1 LKTRTPWIPDAPI
14 LISQAATAA
23 ALEPPSD
30 AGPANIED
38 AIAEALK
45 WDYTVQFAHNFALQ
59 DELYLDV
66 IFNTEIAEPKI
77 GQTAATS
84 GLLLEHFLIEL
95 PDEIGM
101 MRLSGRNQSGGP
113 PTQWPVV
120 TVQDHVWDHQSDSP
134 ADHALK
140 DEKEWWQVSHC
151 FENVEDPLSFFGHM
165 TLTRRNLDIRQT
177 ATANLS
183 LFVKQIV
190 KIVADGE
197 TKESVYQTGAFR
209 FPSPVIPSISR
220 SQTRPLKP
228 AATLAQT
235 LHGIFNAIA
244 PTQVLHC
251 HLRVVLVYEHQLAG
265 ASFRTTIPIMLSDHP
280 AFGPSSVPTIA
291 SGIAQEA
298 AAWYKV
304 TAPSTAGAA
313 LTMKLTLFGTFGHQ
327 QLPLVQ
333 IDAISILGVPKEPE
347 WWNGPA

>member
-1 LKTRTPWIPDAPI
+1 MKTRTPWIPDAPI

-30 AGPANIED
+30 ADPANIED

-45 WDYTVQFAHNFALQ
+45 WDYTVQFAHNFALR

-66 IFNTEIAEPKI
+66 IFNTEVAEPNM

-95 PDEIGM
+95 PDETGM

-113 PTQWPVV
+113 PTQWPVI
-120 TVQDHVWDHQSDSP
+120 TVQDQVWDHQSDSP
-134 ADHALK
+134 ADHVLK

-197 TKESVYQTGAFR
+197 TKESIYQSHVIR
-209 FPSPVIPSISR
+209 FPNPVTPMLQCA
-220 SQTRPLKP
+220 QTRALTP

-235 LHGIFNAIA
+235 LQDIFKVIA
-244 PTQVLHC
+244 PTQGLDC
-251 HLRVVLVYEHQLAG
+251 HLRVVLLYEHQLAG
-265 ASFRTTIPIMLSDHP
+265 ASFRATIPIVLSDHP

-291 SGIAQEA
+291 SMVAQEA

-313 LTMKLTLFGTFGHQ
+313 LTMRLTLFRTVGRQ

>member
-1 LKTRTPWIPDAPI
+1 MKTRTPWIPDAPI

-23 ALEPPSD
+23 PLASHSD

-38 AIAEALK
+38 AIAEVLK
-45 WDYTVQFAHNFALQ
+45 WDYTVQFAHNFALR

-66 IFNTEIAEPKI
+66 IFNADPAGPNME
-77 GQTAATS
+77 QLAANS
-84 GLLLEHFLIEL
+84 GLLLEHFFIEL
-95 PDEIGM
+95 PDEIEM

-113 PTQWPVV
+113 PSQWPVV
-120 TVQDHVWDHQSDSP
+120 TVQDQVWDHQSDSP
-134 ADHALK
+134 ADHVLK

-165 TLTRRNLDIRQT
+165 TLIWRNLDFRQRR
-177 ATANLS
+177 TANLS

-197 TKESVYQTGAFR
+197 TKESIYQSHVSR
-209 FPSPVIPSISR
+209 FLSPVAPLLQCG
-220 SQTRPLKP
+220 QTRALTP

-235 LHGIFNAIA
+235 LQDIFKVIA
-244 PTQVLHC
+244 PTQELDC
-251 HLRVVLVYEHQLAG
+251 HLRVVLLYEHQLAG
-265 ASFRTTIPIMLSDHP
+265 PVLPVVMPVSLVDWIPID
-280 AFGPSSVPTIA
+280 PSSVPAIA
-291 SGIAQEA
+291 SMIAQKA

-313 LTMKLTLFGTFGHQ
+313 LTMRLTLFGTFGHQ

>member
-45 WDYTVQFAHNFALQ
+45 WDYTVQFAHNFALR
-59 DELYLDV
+59 DELYFDV
-66 IFNTEIAEPKI
+66 IFNAEVAEPNMV
-77 GQTAATS
+77 QTAATS

-95 PDEIGM
+95 PDETGM

-120 TVQDHVWDHQSDSP
+120 TVQDQVWDHQSDSP
-134 ADHALK
+134 AEHVLK

-151 FENVEDPLSFFGHM
+151 FENVEDPLLFFGHM
-165 TLTRRNLDIRQT
+165 TLTWRNLDVRQRR
-177 ATANLS
+177 TANLS

-197 TKESVYQTGAFR
+197 TKESIYQTGALR
-209 FPSPVIPSISR
+209 FASPVIPSISR

-244 PTQVLHC
+244 PTQVLDC
-251 HLRVVLVYEHQLAG
+251 HLRVVLLYEHQLAG
-265 ASFRTTIPIMLSDHP
+265 ASFRATIPIMLSDYP
-280 AFGPSSVPTIA
+280 AFEPSSVPTIA
-291 SGIAQEA
+291 SMIAQNA

-304 TAPSTAGAA
+304 TAPSTAGAV
-313 LTMKLTLFGTFGHQ
+313 LTMKLTLFRAFGRQ